1 MRQNFESAFRIVVGL
16 EGDPVVDEGGLT
28 VFGLA
33 QKYNPMVSLNMK
45 IGEAKEIYLNK
56 YWIPTGC
63 DTAPFPLDICLFD
76 ARVNPQDDPGLPGGS
91 MQELLNQH
99 PENWQDYLFF
109 RMQRYKRCS
118 KPKYKNGH
126 IDRILKLHE
135 EIKKLR

>member
-1 MRQNFESAFRIVVGL
+1 MRQNFEAAFKIVVGL
-16 EGDPVVDEGGLT
+16 EGEPVVDEGGLT

-33 QKYNPMVSLNMK
+33 QRYNPMVSLNMK
-45 IGEAKEIYLNK
+45 IDEAKEIYLNK

-76 ARVNPQDDPGLPGGS
+76 AKVNPQDDPTLAGGS

-109 RMQRYKRCS
+109 RMQRYRRCS
-118 KPKYKNGH
+118 KGKYVNGH
-126 IDRILKLHE
+126 INRILKLHQA
-135 EIKKLR
+135 IKELK